1 MLEHLIFLEKL
12 GKKLPKNAQKREKFP
27 FFPTHMTAQA
37 FRDNQIGL
45 IRIFKEYSKA
55 FQKDGAKILINTKVI
70 KVLLT
75 EGVNPI

>member
-1 MLEHLIFLEKL
+1 
-12 GKKLPKNAQKREKFP
+12 
-27 FFPTHMTAQA
+27 MTAQA

-75 EGVNPI
+75 EGVNPISKIIAKFLSMKESILC